1 MAAEQAN
8 PTRKPLAPIELALG
22 DSNPLML
29 SAMSEFIERDP
40 RFSLVATA
48 SSAEGFL
55 EVVLRVPVLVG
66 VIDWTLPKL
75 GAERL
80 IDVLR
85 AQETAPRVVV
95 YSHGDGADIPS
106 RAMAAGAAG
115 FCSRSEPPERLLD
128 IIAEVAGGRMVF
140 PFLDVRQLRRDPMSV
155 LTRRERVLLTSLAQ
169 GRTNKELAID
179 LGISIN
185 TVKFH
190 LRNLFDKLSVSNR
203 AQAIAFYYSTVAG
216 PVFDDDDP
224 EDNNPLT
231 D

>member
-1 MAAEQAN
+1 MAAERSDQ
-8 PTRKPLAPIELALG
+8 TRGNTPIDLALG

-48 SSAEGFL
+48 STAEGFL
-55 EVVLRVPVLVG
+55 EVVLRVPVAVG

-75 GAERL
+75 GGERL

-85 AQETAPRVVV
+85 AQEAAPRVVV

-128 IIAEVAGGRMVF
+128 IIADVARGRMVF
-140 PFLDVRQLRRDPMSV
+140 PFLDVRQLRRDPMSA

-169 GRTNKELAID
+169 GRTNKELAGD
-179 LGISIN
+179 LGISVN

-216 PVFDDDDP
+216 PASYGEDAREIDP
-224 EDNNPLT
+224 FTE
-231 D
+231 